1 MPANHSTQHTR
12 SEALPFQRIGVLLR
26 QACPLVLA
34 LTFGTVAHA
43 GDWPQWRYD
52 SARSA
57 VTPDEL
63 PAEMHRQWVRQLPTP
78 RPAWPTS
85 QPSLRFDESYTPVAA
100 GKLLFVPSMVTDTV
114 TAYDTDSGKLKWRFF
129 ADGPVRFAP
138 IVHDGKLYFGSD
150 DGYLYR
156 VNAIN
161 GELAWR
167 YKAAPMDRKV
177 LGNERLIS
185 SWPIRGAPVL
195 DDGKIYFSA
204 SVWCFMGIFLHAV
217 DAETGTS
224 IWTNSGDGATYQKQP
239 HGGAVSF
246 AGFIPRG
253 YLGVRDDRLVA
264 PGGRVPPAFYDL
276 NTGEQTGFVW
286 TAKGSRAW
294 QVYGDPL
301 KLMAGEEQVEAT
313 KGVVTVGDWQG
324 EFEGEPWSV
333 LAADEKLFVVTTAGR
348 IYCYG
353 AQKVTPAKYELSDDD
368 TPQDE
373 AAREG
378 SSRLSRV
385 AAGLPEAVVQ
395 AASRAEGYGV
405 MLGLPSGQ
413 TADSL
418 VRASKSQLIVVDPDA
433 KKIDAF
439 RHRMTDAG
447 MYGTRVVA
455 FTGGSVDSSLPEYF
469 TDFVVSTEPRD
480 PDDEHGM
487 TFIKNVF
494 RILRPY
500 GGRAFLPMKVAQLR
514 GIVQQA
520 GLANAEVQSVED
532 DWSMLVREGA
542 LPRAADWTHNYAD
555 AANSSVSKDKQAR
568 APLGLLWFGN
578 GPPNDEVLPRHG
590 HGPAPQVAAG
600 RLFIEGGNM
609 LRSLDIYTGR
619 LLWQRQLDGL
629 GVFYDRTGH
638 QPGAG
643 EVGSN
648 YVSLADSVYV
658 IYEDKILRLDAASG
672 KTEREFVP
680 ADDDD
685 PAAPSWGYIAVWEDV
700 LVAGASPITVT
711 RDGFEPQ
718 RYSSASK
725 RLVAMDRRSGRVLWT
740 RNAEYN
746 FRHNNIA
753 VAAGKVFC
761 IDGLSKAKLDL
772 LKRRGGSLDEYQP
785 HLLAFDV
792 RTGQMLWSTDED
804 VFGTFLNYS
813 TEHDILLQAGSAH
826 RDRAKDETSQGMAAY
841 QGSDGTV
848 IWKNLDLDYKGP
860 CLLLRDRIIAQGP
873 AYSLLTGKRFVR
885 KHPLTD
891 QPIEWRY
898 TRTYG
903 CNTAIAGQHLL
914 TFRSGAAGFCDVQ
927 GDSGTGNFG
936 GFKSSCT
943 SNLIVAGGLVNAP
956 EYTRTCSCNYQNQT
970 SLALMHDPQMDM
982 WMFNDLAWDGKPVRR
997 VGINLGAPGDRR
1009 SDNGTLWLDYPS
1021 DGGPSPDI
1029 PVEMEPADAKNFRHH
1044 SSYVRVGPAGAGHN
1058 WVAASGMEGV
1068 RRVTLTLA
1076 KGEAQPR
1083 KYNVRLHFA
1092 EMQDVKAGERVF
1104 RVAVQG
1110 QQLPAALDIAKEV
1123 GQRTAFVKQ
1132 FTGVEVTNE
1141 LEIAFTSLRENRG
1154 APPVICGIE
1163 VVEESESL
1171 GK

>member
-1 MPANHSTQHTR
+1 
-12 SEALPFQRIGVLLR
+12 
-26 QACPLVLA
+26 
-34 LTFGTVAHA
+34 
-43 GDWPQWRYD
+43 
-52 SARSA
+52 

-63 PAEMHRQWVRQLPTP
+63 PAEMYLQWVRQLPSP
-78 RPAWPTS
+78 RPAWPAS
-85 QPSLRFDESYTPVAA
+85 QPSLRFDVSYTPVAA

-138 IVHDGKLYFGSD
+138 IVHDGKVYFGSD
-150 DGYLYR
+150 DGYLYC
-156 VNAIN
+156 VNA
-161 GELAWR
+161 GDGGLVWR
-167 YKAAPMDRKV
+167 CKAAPMERKV

-195 DDGKIYFSA
+195 HEGKIYFSA
-204 SVWCFMGIFLHAV
+204 SIWCFMGIFLHAV

-253 YLGVRDDRLVA
+253 CLGVRDDRLVA

-313 KGVVTVGDWQG
+313 KGVVTVGDWKG
-324 EFEGEPWSV
+324 AFEGEPWSV
-333 LAADEKLFVVTTAGR
+333 LTADEKLFVVTTAGR

-353 AQKVTPAKYELSDDD
+353 AQKVTPAKYGLADDG

-373 AAREG
+373 DAREG
-378 SSRLSRV
+378 PPRV
-385 AAGLPEAVVQ
+385 PGDLPESVLRAAGE
-395 AASRAEGYGV
+395 AEGYGV
-405 MLGLPSGQ
+405 MLGLPSWHV
-413 TADSL
+413 ADRL
-418 VRASKSQLIVVDPDA
+418 VRDSKFHLIVVDPDA

-439 RHRMTDAG
+439 RHRMTDVG
-447 MYGTRVVA
+447 MYGTRVAA
-455 FTGGSVDSSLPEYF
+455 FAGGSVDESLPACF
-469 TDFVVSTEPRD
+469 ADVVVSTEPRD
-480 PDDEHGM
+480 VDDQHKM
-487 TFIKNVF
+487 KFVNNIF
-494 RILRPY
+494 RFLRPY
-500 GGRAFLPMKVAQLR
+500 GGRAFLPIKLARLR
-514 GIVQQA
+514 ATVKQA
-520 GLANAEVQSVED
+520 GLANAEVRSVD
-532 DWSMLVREGA
+532 DGWSMLVRQGA
-542 LPRAADWTHNYAD
+542 LPGAADWTHNYAD
-555 AANSSVSKDKQAR
+555 AANSSVSKDELAR

-619 LLWQRQLDGL
+619 LLWQRQMDGL

-638 QPGAG
+638 QAGAG
-643 EVGSN
+643 EIGSN

-658 IYEDKILRLDAASG
+658 IYEDKILRLDAATG
-672 KTEREFVP
+672 KTEREFVLP
-680 ADDDD
+680 DDDD
-685 PAAPSWGYIAVWEDV
+685 PAAPNWGYIAAWEDV
-700 LVAGASPITVT
+700 LVAGASPIAVT
-711 RDGFEPQ
+711 KGGFEPQ

-761 IDGLSKAKLDL
+761 IDGLSRAKLDL
-772 LKRRGGSLDEYQP
+772 LKRRGGSLNEYQP

-792 RTGQMLWSTDED
+792 RTGQILWSTDQH

-826 RDRAKDETSQGMAAY
+826 RDRAKDETDKGMVAY
-841 QGSDGTV
+841 RGSDGTV
-848 IWKNLDLDYKGP
+848 IWKNLDLSHQGP

-873 AYSLLTGKRFVR
+873 AYSLLTGEKILR

-891 QPIEWRY
+891 RPIEWRY

-903 CNTAIAGQHLL
+903 CNTAIAGQHLM
-914 TFRSGAAGFCDVQ
+914 TFRSGAAGFCDLE

-970 SLALMHDPQMDM
+970 SLALMHDPQMEM
-982 WMFNDLAWDGKPVRR
+982 WTFNNLGWDGEPVRR
-997 VGINLGAPGDRR
+997 VGINLAAPGDRR
-1009 SDNGTLWLDYPS
+1009 SDDGTLWLDYPS
-1021 DGGPSPDI
+1021 VGGPSPDI
-1029 PVEMEPADAKNFRHH
+1029 PVKVEPADAKSFRHH
-1044 SSYVRVGPAGAGHN
+1044 SSFVRVEPAGAGYN

-1068 RRVTLTLA
+1068 RRITLTLA
-1076 KGEAQPR
+1076 KGEAAPR
-1083 KYNVRLHFA
+1083 KYTVRLHFA
-1092 EMQDVKAGERVF
+1092 EMQDIKAGERQF
-1104 RVAVQG
+1104 RIAVQG
-1110 QQLPAALDIAKEV
+1110 EELPAALDIAKEV
-1123 GQRTAFVKQ
+1123 GQRTAMVRQ
-1132 FTGVEVTNE
+1132 FKEVEAANE
-1141 LEIAFTSLRENRG
+1141 LAVTLTPLGQNPEAM
-1154 APPVICGIE
+1154 PVLCGIE
-1163 VVEESESL
+1163 VVEE
-1171 GK
+1171 